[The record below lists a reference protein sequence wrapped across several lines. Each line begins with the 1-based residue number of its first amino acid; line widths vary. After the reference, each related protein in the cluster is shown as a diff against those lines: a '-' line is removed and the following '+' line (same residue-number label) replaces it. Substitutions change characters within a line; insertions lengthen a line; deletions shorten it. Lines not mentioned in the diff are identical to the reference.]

1 MATLLFSAL
10 GTALGGPIGGA
21 IGAVVGSQIDGAIFG
36 PASEQG
42 PRLKDLTITTSSYGA
57 TLPRHFGQ
65 MRVGGTIIWATNLV
79 ENSSTSSGK
88 GQPSVTTYSY
98 TSSFAVAL
106 ASRSILGVGR
116 IWADGNLLRGAAGDM
131 KVGGSL
137 RIYTGTHEQLVDPL
151 IASAEGIANCP
162 AFRGTAYVVFEDLQL
177 GDYGNRIPSLNFEIL
192 ADDGTLSLASLFD
205 GIMEDVDAHIPL
217 DGILGYSCEE
227 PLGNTLSKFAPVI
240 PMLCDAGGGKLTIT
254 RDRLQ
259 SAPIAISEPAVSATK
274 GDFGGKAGF
283 TRKRTPTLEN
293 PPRVM
298 RYYDINLDYQPGS
311 QRALGRPLA
320 GQPRSIDLPA
330 CLDAS
335 NAFRLI
341 AYAARNNNWAR
352 ETISWR
358 CAELD
363 PTVAPG
369 AIVTLAGQAGHWRV
383 IDWEWRDTGVD
394 LTLERIA
401 PGGDTTLGAIS
412 PGQANLAA
420 DLAITPTA
428 VDAFEL
434 PWDGNGSA
442 DTTAL
447 YAAVSSSGAGWKG
460 AAVYVDQGD
469 GTWTQIG
476 ASGRARATIGTTTT
490 ALPRGSVALFDRSS
504 TVTVQLIG
512 ADMSLT
518 DASPHQ
524 MVLGANQALV
534 GEEIIQFGK
543 ATALGAG
550 LWQLGQLLRGRGGT
564 EAAIDG
570 HAVGEA
576 FILLDPSPMAL
587 DPSKVSSSSAVQIG
601 AMGLNDTSMAQSAIA
616 CRGIG
621 TRPLSPV
628 LGTSRANTDGS
639 LTLAW
644 VRRARG
650 AWRWLDGVD
659 APLQEETEAYQV
671 GYGPTANPIA
681 VWNTDTTT
689 LTLSATTLTSLRASL
704 IAGNLWVRQ
713 AGTYALSPAL
723 ALTVLN

>member
-21 IGAVVGSQIDGAIFG
+21 IGALVGSQIDGAIFG

-106 ASRSILGVGR
+106 ASRPILAVGR
-116 IWADGNLLRGAAGDM
+116 IWADGNLLRGAAGDL
-131 KVGGSL
+131 KVGGGL
-137 RIYTGTHEQLVDPL
+137 RIYTGHREQAVDPL

-205 GIMEDVDAHIPL
+205 GIVEDVDANIPL

-259 SAPIAISEPAVSATK
+259 SAPVAVSGPAVSAAK

-283 TRKRTPTLEN
+283 SRKRTPTLEN

-311 QRALGRPLA
+311 QRAPGKPLA
-320 GQPRSIDLPA
+320 GQPRTIDLPA

-335 NAFRLI
+335 DAFRLI

-383 IDWEWRDTGVD
+383 TDWEWRDTGVD
-394 LTLERIA
+394 LTLERVA
-401 PGGDTTLGAIS
+401 PTGGPTLGAIS
-412 PGQANLAA
+412 SGQASLAA
-420 DLAITPTA
+420 DLAVTPTA
-428 VDAFEL
+428 IYAFEL
-434 PWDGNGSA
+434 PWDGNGSP
-442 DTTAL
+442 DTTAI
-447 YAAVSSSGAGWKG
+447 YAAISSSGAGWKG
-460 AAVYVDQGD
+460 AAVYVDPGD
-469 GTWTQIG
+469 GTWSQLGT
-476 ASGRARATIGTTTT
+476 SGRARATLGTTTT
-490 ALPRGSVALFDRSS
+490 LLPSGSVALFDRNS

-512 ADMSLT
+512 TDMALT
-518 DASPHQ
+518 DATPHQ
-524 MVLGANQALV
+524 MAQGTNRALV
-534 GEEIIQFGK
+534 GGEIIQFGK

-570 HAVGEA
+570 HVTGEP
-576 FILLDPSPMAL
+576 FVLLDSSPVAL
-587 DPSKVSSSSAVQIG
+587 DASKISSGGAVQIG
-601 AMGLNDTSMAQSAIA
+601 ALGTNDTNMAQSTIA

-628 LGTSRANTDGS
+628 LGASTVNTDGS
-639 LTLAW
+639 MTLMW

-650 AWRWLDGVD
+650 AWLWLDGVD

-681 VWNTDTTT
+681 LWNTDTAT
-689 LTLSATTLTSLRASL
+689 LTLSAATLASLRASL
-704 IAGNLWVRQ
+704 TAGDLWVRQ
-713 AGTYALSPAL
+713 VGTYALSPAL
-723 ALTVLN
+723 ALTVLR